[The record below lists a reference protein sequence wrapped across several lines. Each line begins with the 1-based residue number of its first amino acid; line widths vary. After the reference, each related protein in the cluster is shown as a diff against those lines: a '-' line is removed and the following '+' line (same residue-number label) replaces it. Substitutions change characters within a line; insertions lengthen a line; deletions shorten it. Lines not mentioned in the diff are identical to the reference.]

1 MAFDG
6 EAFVAR
12 FNTVWNGHDLDG
24 ILAMMTDDVVFEAS
38 FGKDPWG
45 AGVVGQAA
53 VREFLEDMFRRIPDV
68 RWDEIRIFACTELAV
83 VEWLTTGTPRGG
95 TRYEVQGCD
104 VLALRHGK
112 IAAKP
117 PTERPSSNRL
127 AFFSSLHRAGRDDR
141 RVEGCLAVE
150 VPQHVVLVDVVLL
163 VVAVGGRDPQAR
175 NAEDGAAD
183 GHRQRAPQDRQCH
196 RLLAPALLQAHA

>member
-45 AGVVGQAA
+45 ARVVGQTA

-68 RWDEIRIFACTELAV
+68 RWDEIRHFACSELVV

-104 VLALRHGK
+104 VLALRNGK
-112 IAAKP
+112 ISAK
-117 PTERPSSNRL
+117 RSYRKGQL
-127 AFFSSLHRAGRDDR
+127 
-141 RVEGCLAVE
+141 
-150 VPQHVVLVDVVLL
+150 
-163 VVAVGGRDPQAR
+163 
-175 NAEDGAAD
+175 
-183 GHRQRAPQDRQCH
+183 
-196 RLLAPALLQAHA
+196 

>member
-1 MAFDG
+1 VAFDG

-45 AGVVGQAA
+45 ARVAGRTA

-68 RWDEIRIFACTELAV
+68 RWDEIRHYAAPELAV

-104 VLALRHGK
+104 VLALRSGK
-112 IAAKP
+112 IAAK
-117 PTERPSSNRL
+117 RSYRKGQL
-127 AFFSSLHRAGRDDR
+127 
-141 RVEGCLAVE
+141 
-150 VPQHVVLVDVVLL
+150 
-163 VVAVGGRDPQAR
+163 
-175 NAEDGAAD
+175 
-183 GHRQRAPQDRQCH
+183 
-196 RLLAPALLQAHA
+196 

>member
-6 EAFVAR
+6 EAFVVR

-45 AGVVGQAA
+45 ARVVGQAA

-68 RWDEIRIFACTELAV
+68 RWDEIRHFACAELAV

-104 VLALRHGK
+104 VLALRNGK
-112 IAAKP
+112 ISAK
-117 PTERPSSNRL
+117 RSYRKGQL
-127 AFFSSLHRAGRDDR
+127 
-141 RVEGCLAVE
+141 
-150 VPQHVVLVDVVLL
+150 
-163 VVAVGGRDPQAR
+163 
-175 NAEDGAAD
+175 
-183 GHRQRAPQDRQCH
+183 
-196 RLLAPALLQAHA
+196 

>member
-45 AGVVGQAA
+45 ARVVGQAA

-68 RWDEIRIFACTELAV
+68 RWDEIRHFACPELAV

-104 VLALRHGK
+104 VLALRNGK
-112 IAAKP
+112 ISAK
-117 PTERPSSNRL
+117 RSYRK
-127 AFFSSLHRAGRDDR
+127 G
-141 RVEGCLAVE
+141 
-150 VPQHVVLVDVVLL
+150 LL
-163 VVAVGGRDPQAR
+163 
-175 NAEDGAAD
+175 
-183 GHRQRAPQDRQCH
+183 
-196 RLLAPALLQAHA
+196 

>member
-6 EAFVAR
+6 EAFVTR

-45 AGVVGQAA
+45 VRVVGQAA

-68 RWDEIRIFACTELAV
+68 RWDEIRHFACPELAV
-83 VEWLTTGTPRGG
+83 VEWLTTGTPCGG

-104 VLALRHGK
+104 VLALRNGK
-112 IAAKP
+112 ISAK
-117 PTERPSSNRL
+117 RSYRKGQL
-127 AFFSSLHRAGRDDR
+127 
-141 RVEGCLAVE
+141 
-150 VPQHVVLVDVVLL
+150 
-163 VVAVGGRDPQAR
+163 
-175 NAEDGAAD
+175 
-183 GHRQRAPQDRQCH
+183 
-196 RLLAPALLQAHA
+196 

>member
-6 EAFVAR
+6 EAFVTR

-45 AGVVGQAA
+45 VRVVEQTA

-68 RWDEIRIFACTELAV
+68 RWDEIRHFACPELTV

-104 VLALRHGK
+104 VLALRNGK
-112 IAAKP
+112 ISAK
-117 PTERPSSNRL
+117 RSYRKGQL
-127 AFFSSLHRAGRDDR
+127 
-141 RVEGCLAVE
+141 
-150 VPQHVVLVDVVLL
+150 
-163 VVAVGGRDPQAR
+163 
-175 NAEDGAAD
+175 
-183 GHRQRAPQDRQCH
+183 
-196 RLLAPALLQAHA
+196 

>member
-6 EAFVAR
+6 EAFVTR

-45 AGVVGQAA
+45 VRVVEQAA

-68 RWDEIRIFACTELAV
+68 RWDEIRHFACPELTV

-104 VLALRHGK
+104 VLALRNGK
-112 IAAKP
+112 ISAK
-117 PTERPSSNRL
+117 RSYRKGQL
-127 AFFSSLHRAGRDDR
+127 
-141 RVEGCLAVE
+141 
-150 VPQHVVLVDVVLL
+150 
-163 VVAVGGRDPQAR
+163 
-175 NAEDGAAD
+175 
-183 GHRQRAPQDRQCH
+183 
-196 RLLAPALLQAHA
+196 